1 MNSENVYISMIYKL
15 SLLFRFQVLLLIF
28 FNGWRNSGFLNNI
41 SQWLWIVNRAS
52 RPVVRRLLK
61 GASGETPS
69 IRWIKGINLG
79 NFKSKRLLEGEKGIF
94 DPPLFHNFHPLYI
107 MSPHDFL
114 TLSKPQ
120 RNTLCF
126 YLLGG

>member
-1 MNSENVYISMIYKL
+1 MVFKL
-15 SLLFRFQVLLLIF
+15 SLLSAAFKVLLLAVLF
-28 FNGWRNSGFLNNI
+28 MFSTVRENSGFLNNI

-114 TLSKPQ
+114 TLSKPH
-120 RNTLCF
+120 RNTPFLS
-126 YLLGG
+126 L